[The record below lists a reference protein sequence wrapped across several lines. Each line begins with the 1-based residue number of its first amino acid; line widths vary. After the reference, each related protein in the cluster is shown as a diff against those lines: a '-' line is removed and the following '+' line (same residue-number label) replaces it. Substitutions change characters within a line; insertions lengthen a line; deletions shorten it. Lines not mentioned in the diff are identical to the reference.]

1 MKKHTSLEHT
11 IRKVVSEQNYRNQPI
26 DEAVGAI
33 GTDKAHDVP
42 RAFFKSV
49 HVQPR
54 KGEGQIPAT
63 GTTRSGRNYELEKAG
78 VHKEEAEVVGES
90 AAAAALLSPVISK
103 TVNIIDRFVRS
114 GAAPKRAPAPAP
126 APPPARPPAPK
137 PEKPPGEVV
146 PFKKPGEK
154 PEQPPATPPA
164 PAPGPKPGTT
174 PKPTPD
180 KKPPRELPKEPP
192 AEPEKA
198 PEPPPSEEPKKP
210 EPKTTPPAPAP
221 ATPPT
226 PKPAAPPA
234 PDQTPV
240 PAQQPGQQPAP
251 AQAPAPAQQ
260 SPSGMPAPAVVPT
273 PRKNQPSPSPN
284 AKPDP
289 AGKKPEDKPRRDYP
303 LPAGGGTSISEPSAA
318 AARVPILSR
327 IAIPHKR
334 KQAHFEETRYDIK
347 NVARPD
353 ENRNDSIVGRPK
365 DNKSKYTKQ
374 AEIIRK
380 VVEEKRIILNK
391 KKEENQGK
399 NPLVDTEP
407 TLKYN
412 PLDQGTKDVR

>member
-54 KGEGQIPAT
+54 KGESQIPAT
-63 GTTRSGRNYELEKAG
+63 GATRAGRNYEMEKAG
-78 VHKEEAEVVGES
+78 VHKEEAETVDES
-90 AAAAALLSPVISK
+90 RALSSALKMVTP
-103 TVNIIDRFVRS
+103 RG
-114 GAAPKRAPAPAP
+114 GAAVPKPSTPPAPAP
-126 APPPARPPAPK
+126 
-137 PEKPPGEVV
+137 KPPGEVV
-146 PFKKPGEK
+146 PFPKQT
-154 PEQPPATPPA
+154 PEPATPPV
-164 PAPGPKPGTT
+164 K
-174 PKPTPD
+174 
-180 KKPPRELPKEPP
+180 P
-192 AEPEKA
+192 AEPTPVAPPAKPTTTPA
-198 PEPPPSEEPKKP
+198 PE
-210 EPKTTPPAPAP
+210 T
-221 ATPPT
+221 
-226 PKPAAPPA
+226 PAAPPA
-234 PDQTPV
+234 PKPATTPAPDAAPV
-240 PAQQPGQQPAP
+240 PAGAKSPSTTPNPVATTGQGK
-251 AQAPAPAQQ
+251 APAPV
-260 SPSGMPAPAVVPT
+260 PAPVPALA
-273 PRKNQPSPSPN
+273 PKSSKPPSRIPLI
-284 AKPDP
+284 
-289 AGKKPEDKPRRDYP
+289 
-303 LPAGGGTSISEPSAA
+303 LPAGGGTPISEPSAA
-318 AARVPILSR
+318 SARVPILSR

-380 VVEEKRIILNK
+380 VVEEKKIILNK

-412 PLDQGTKDVR
+412 PLDQGSKDVR